1 MHHSHQ
7 FFLLTASYKQHC
19 YNSAAC
25 CCPCCRLQCIGRHIY
40 RRGDGTLAYF
50 YTTDE
55 LAGLATA
62 AGLEVVDCEYVCV
75 FNRNRKTGLE
85 LRRTFV
91 HGVFRR
97 PLH

>member
-1 MHHSHQ
+1 LYCCTLPHPTH
-7 FFLLTASYKQHC
+7 LLF
-19 YNSAAC
+19 
-25 CCPCCRLQCIGRHIY
+25 LQCIGRHIY
-40 RRGDGTLAYF
+40 KRGDGTLAYF

-55 LAGLATA
+55 LSGLAAA
-62 AGLEVVDCEYVCV
+62 AGLEAVECEYVCV

-97 PLH
+97 PLP